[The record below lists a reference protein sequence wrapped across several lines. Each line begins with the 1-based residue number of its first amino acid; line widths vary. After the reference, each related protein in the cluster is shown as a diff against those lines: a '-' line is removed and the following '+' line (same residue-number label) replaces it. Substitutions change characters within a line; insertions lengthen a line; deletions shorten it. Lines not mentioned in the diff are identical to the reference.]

1 MTESRERAYIHAVS
15 AAGVAYSITRACSRG
30 QIAECGC
37 DQRILSRKAKR
48 WEWGGCSEVRYWEWD
63 GCSEVRVMG
72 VGRLLGEE

>member
-1 MTESRERAYIHAVS
+1 MNLSPDTRVPLTESRERAYIHAVS

-48 WEWGGCSEVRYWEWD
+48 WEWGGCSEVRML
-63 GCSEVRVMG
+63 GL
-72 VGRLLGEE
+72 GRLVGD